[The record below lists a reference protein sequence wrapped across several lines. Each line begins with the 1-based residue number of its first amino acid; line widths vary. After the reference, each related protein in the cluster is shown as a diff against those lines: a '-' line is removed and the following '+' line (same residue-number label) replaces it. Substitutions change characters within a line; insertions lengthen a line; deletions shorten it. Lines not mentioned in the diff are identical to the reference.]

1 MLRINIYKV
10 RFRKIF
16 GIISGIYTWQSRALT
31 VYKSLLRAIPERFV
45 TVSQLRIRRISAW
58 RMYVSYSP
66 WEEHCYYRLELLTIS
81 LLQLVEEV
89 SQFFCSGFE
98 CSLQRREVFSTE
110 PMLATHFGG
119 RMVNPSFAKY
129 AKHVAQ
135 HLALHDHQEVNY

>member
-1 MLRINIYKV
+1 MVAVGVLHMNAGDGKTSYANNSSC

-81 LLQLVEEV
+81 LL
-89 SQFFCSGFE
+89 
-98 CSLQRREVFSTE
+98 
-110 PMLATHFGG
+110 
-119 RMVNPSFAKY
+119 
-129 AKHVAQ
+129 
-135 HLALHDHQEVNY
+135 